1 MYLEIQIR
9 DFKMKTKS
17 LISSDRQKPT
27 FEWSSQSL
35 AAQIMYQDTV
45 IFSITIFSRWASCG
59 SSRNWFCHLLLVVNS
74 YLDEQISLQDAQTK
88 HEIY

>member
-35 AAQIMYQDTV
+35 AAQIMYV
-45 IFSITIFSRWASCG
+45 PG
-59 SSRNWFCHLLLVVNS
+59 HS
-74 YLDEQISLQDAQTK
+74 YFFY
-88 HEIY
+88 HNF